1 MPKNMM
7 RSFVWLLTV
16 AIGIEWANAQSVIP
30 VGAGSYA
37 SFPPPQANAGGTPN
51 SPTSY
56 LVASDGKPIPSNK
69 WWTDL
74 ITHQYAGNM
83 WAYPL
88 TVSADAQGISIYN
101 PVNWVPSANNPQLAL
116 DAPITIRGQDFAPAD
131 ARALSWGDWT
141 VAFRMQE
148 ATNKFMD
155 VTFGH
160 GLPTVWVELT
170 GVQPQI
176 AFPAGGATFFGDN
189 GSAVSFPVT
198 TNHFGVAYGS
208 GRFWGVFAPDG
219 TQFTLSNGVLNVI
232 FAANTNNFLVLSAL
246 PAKANLAY
254 FAQYAYAV
262 PRDSQMNWNYDPSAG
277 EVTTSWHLATHLL
290 KGSEPRVIQGWLA
303 HHWRETTHNLAF
315 NGMNYSTARGPLK
328 CAAGNAFEI
337 VYPFNGILPNLPAP
351 TTSGVSNDYNPAR
364 MNALIASVA
373 ANQGVAVDTYWG
385 GKDLVRYAQHMAFAH
400 ELDRPE
406 FGTLKNTVRSAL
418 TNWFTY
424 TPGEPTYYF
433 AAYPEWKALVGFK
446 SSYGSE
452 QFNDHHFHYG
462 YFTHAAAL
470 LGMYDRDF
478 LDNYGAMARLVAK
491 EYANWDRGD
500 TNFPFLRTFD
510 VWAGYSQAN
519 GFPDAGRGGN
529 QESSSEA
536 VQSWAGLFLLGAVSG
551 DDAMRAAGAMGYV
564 MESTATREYW
574 FNEYGDVWPPV
585 YNHGVVG
592 ILWNNGLD
600 FQTYFGLNPI
610 YIYGIQWFP
619 ISPMLSYLVHNPAFA
634 RTNYNR
640 MLAEQ
645 LSRMGANSISSMGA
659 QWGNHALGY
668 ALQFDPD
675 SVAAQLG
682 PLWVANDPVATDP
695 NYAGATYY
703 FTHATRKLGA
713 IQPAFH
719 VSTPMSTVYYNSNTS
734 QFSYV
739 AYNPLTNSQTATIY
753 SNGVAVGSVILPP
766 ATLTTQNPS
775 LTNGV
780 AFATN
785 LVSASVA
792 QGVAIAWPTAP
803 NSNYLVQAAND
814 LTSASPWTNLAGPIV
829 GDGTTNQHFDS
840 VESDQHK
847 FYRVLQTP

>member
-1 MPKNMM
+1 MKLV
-7 RSFVWLLTV
+7 FILLGAAVGT
-16 AIGIEWANAQSVIP
+16 EWAAAQSVIP

-37 SFPPPQANAGGTPN
+37 SFPPPQANAGATPN
-51 SPTSY
+51 SPSSY
-56 LVASDGKPIPSNK
+56 LVAANGKPIPSNK

-88 TVSADAQGISIYN
+88 TVAANAQGITLYN

-116 DAPITIRGQDFAPAD
+116 NAPITIRGESFSPAD

-141 VAFRMQE
+141 VAFRLQQ

-160 GLPTVWVELT
+160 GLPSVWIELT

-176 AFPAGGATFFGDN
+176 AFPDGGATFFNDN
-189 GSAVSFPVT
+189 GSAVTFPVT
-198 TNHFGVAYGS
+198 TNHLGVAYGS

-219 TQFTLSNGVLNVI
+219 TQFAISNGVLNVT
-232 FAANTNNFLVLSAL
+232 FSGTNSYLVVSAL
-246 PAKANLAY
+246 PAKTNLAY

-262 PRDSQMNWNYDPSAG
+262 PRDSQMNWHYNPTAAT
-277 EVTTSWHLATHLL
+277 VTTSWHLETQIL
-290 KGSEPRVIQGWLA
+290 KGTEPRVIQGWLA
-303 HHWRETTHNLAF
+303 HHWRETTHDLAF

-328 CAAGNAFEI
+328 GATGNDFEM
-337 VYPFNGILPNLPAP
+337 VYQFNGILPNLPAP
-351 TTSGVSNDYNPAR
+351 TVLGVTNDYNPTR
-364 MNALIASVA
+364 MNSLLTSVA
-373 ANQGVAVDTYWG
+373 ANQSVAVDTYWG
-385 GKDLVRYAQHMAFAH
+385 GKDLVRYAQSMAFAQ
-400 ELDRPE
+400 ELGRPE
-406 FGTLKNTVRSAL
+406 FGTLKNTLRSAL

-424 TPGEPTYYF
+424 TPGEESYYF
-433 AAYPEWKALVGFK
+433 AAYPAWKALVGFQA
-446 SSYGSE
+446 SYGSE

-470 LGMYDRDF
+470 LGMYDPDF
-478 LDNYGAMARLVAK
+478 LRDYGPMARLVAK
-491 EYANWDRGD
+491 EYANWERSD

-510 VWAGYSQAN
+510 VWSGHSQAN

-536 VQSWAGLFLLGAVSG
+536 VQSWAGLFLLGAMTG
-551 DDAMRAAGAMGYV
+551 DDGMRDAGAMGYI

-574 FNEYGDVWPPV
+574 FNEHGDVWPAV

-645 LSRMGANSISSMGA
+645 LTQMGASSISSMGA

-668 ALQFDPD
+668 ALQFDAD
-675 SVAAQLG
+675 SVAAQLD
-682 PLWVANDPVATDP
+682 PLWAATDPVATDP
-695 NYAGATYY
+695 YYAGATYY
-703 FTHATRKLGA
+703 FTHATRKLGPL
-713 IQPAFH
+713 QQKFH
-719 VSTPMSTVYYNSNTS
+719 VSVPLSSVFYNSNTS
-734 QFSYV
+734 QFSVV
-739 AYNPLTNSQTATIY
+739 AYNPLTNSQVATVY
-753 SNGVAVGSVILPP
+753 SNNVAVGILVLPP
-766 ATLTTQNPS
+766 RTLTTEQAPF
-775 LTNGV
+775 TNSV
-780 AFATN
+780 PLLTN
-785 LVSASVA
+785 LVPALVRP
-792 QGVAIAWPTAP
+792 GVAIVWPTILQ
-803 NSNYLVQAAND
+803 SNYTVQASGD
-814 LTSASPWTNLAGPIV
+814 LTPVTAWTNLAAPIK
-829 GDGTTNQHFDS
+829 GDGTTNLFFDPS
-840 VESDQHK
+840 GSNAHK

>member
-1 MPKNMM
+1 MLKQ
-7 RSFVWLLTV
+7 FFGLLAV
-16 AIGIEWANAQSVIP
+16 SLMIQLASAQSVIP

-37 SFPPPQANAGGTPN
+37 SYPPPQANAGGTPN
-51 SPTSY
+51 TPSSY
-56 LVASDGKPIPSNK
+56 LVTTNGRPIPSNK

-88 TVSADAQGISIYN
+88 TVSADAQGINIYN

-116 DAPITIRGQDFAPAD
+116 DAPITIRGQGFFPAD

-160 GLPTVWVELT
+160 GLPTVWVELA

-176 AFPAGGATFFGDN
+176 AFPSGGATFFDDN
-189 GSAVSFPVT
+189 GSVVSFPVT
-198 TNHFGVAYGS
+198 TNHLGVAYGS

-219 TQFTLSNGVLNVI
+219 TQFALSNGVLNVT
-232 FAANTNNFLVLSAL
+232 FAASTNCFLVVSAL

-262 PRDSQMNWNYDPSAG
+262 PRDSQMNWTYDPSAG
-277 EVTTSWHLATHLL
+277 EVTTSWHLATQILR
-290 KGSEPRVIQGWLA
+290 GSEPRVIQGWLA
-303 HHWRETTHNLAF
+303 HHWRETTHDLIF

-328 CAAGNAFEI
+328 CVAGNDFEI

-351 TTSGVSNDYNPAR
+351 TALGVANDYNSAR
-364 MNALIASVA
+364 MNSLITSVA
-373 ANQGVAVDTYWG
+373 ANQSVAVDTYWG
-385 GKDLVRYAQHMAFAH
+385 GKDLLRYAQHMAFAS
-400 ELDRPE
+400 ELGRPE
-406 FGTLKNTVRSAL
+406 FATLKNTLRSAL

-424 TPGEPTYYF
+424 TPGEATYYF
-433 AAYPEWKALVGFK
+433 AAYPAWKALVGFK
-446 SSYGSE
+446 ASYGSE

-462 YFTHAAAL
+462 YFTHASAL
-470 LGMYDRDF
+470 LGMYDPDF
-478 LDNYGAMARLVAK
+478 LSNYGPMARLVAK
-491 EYANWDRGD
+491 EYANWDRND

-592 ILWNNGLD
+592 IMWNNGLD
-600 FQTYFGLNPI
+600 FQTYFGMNPI

-619 ISPMLSYLVHNPAFA
+619 ISPMLSYLVHNPGFA
-634 RTNYNR
+634 RTNYDR
-640 MLAEQ
+640 MLEEQ
-645 LSRMGANSISSMGA
+645 LARMGANSISSMGA
-659 QWGNHALGY
+659 QWGNHALWY
-668 ALQFDPD
+668 ALQFDAN
-675 SVAAQLG
+675 SVAAQLDS
-682 PLWVANDPVATDP
+682 LWTANDPVATDP

-713 IQPAFH
+713 IQPVYH
-719 VSTPMSTVYYNSNTS
+719 VSAPMSTVYYNSNTS

-739 AYNPLTNSQTATIY
+739 AYNPLTNSQLVTIY
-753 SNGVAVGSVILPP
+753 SNSVAVGSMVLPP
-766 ATLTTQNPS
+766 RTLATQN
-775 LTNGV
+775 LT
-780 AFATN
+780 FTN
-785 LVSASVA
+785 SANWVTNVVSALVE
-792 QGVAIAWPTAP
+792 QGVTVAWPTVL
-803 NSNYLVQAAND
+803 NSNYAVEAAGD
-814 LTSASPWTNLAGPIV
+814 LTPATTWTNLATPLTGN
-829 GDGTTNQHFDS
+829 GTTNVLFDPAGS
-840 VESDQHK
+840 NRHK
-847 FYRVLQTP
+847 FYRVRQSAP